1 MIFSQTISADDP
13 VSFET
18 NPTATRSP
26 SQTGRLRALFCT
38 FTALFISIGCGNE
51 MKVAPVSGTLTLD
64 GEPVEQASV
73 VFEPEEGGRPSFG
86 VTNAQGRYTLA
97 YSRTLNGAEVG
108 DCVVKIT
115 KLSELDENGNK
126 PKEKTSNAP
135 APGEIPKRYL
145 KEPIKVTVLPRS
157 NQIDIDLTTE

>member
-1 MIFSQTISADDP
+1 MVPLHDDP
-13 VSFET
+13 ANVET
-18 NPTATRSP
+18 NPQMTRS
-26 SQTGRLRALFCT
+26 SSSSCKLWSLFCAVT
-38 FTALFISIGCGNE
+38 TLSIAIGCGSE

-64 GEPVEQASV
+64 GKPVEQASV

-86 VTNAQGRYTLA
+86 VTNTQGRYTLA

-126 PKEKTSNAP
+126 PKETKANAP
-135 APGEIPKRYL
+135 GVIPKRYL